1 MPACAF
7 AAAASTSPAT
17 DAMFVIR
24 MAWREMRWGWRRLLF
39 FFLCLAIGVASI
51 VTLRSVVQG
60 VRATLR
66 AEARTLLGADLA
78 LSTSREW
85 EDADRQAIERLVA
98 RHPVR
103 VRSVQIETTT
113 MVRPADSAH
122 AVSRLVEVVG
132 VDGAYPLYGSPVLQG
147 GRPYGFGLVEGR
159 GILVRPDLLTQLGVA
174 IGDELVIGQSRFTIR
189 GLVDAEPG
197 RRAGGF
203 SFGTRVFVDV
213 RDLGASG
220 LMGFGSRVT
229 RRLLLA
235 LPEAEAERL
244 ASDLRQALRN
254 RFVSVRTSRSTED
267 RVGRDLERAEDYV
280 SLAGLIVV
288 ILGGVG
294 VWSVIRVFVQQKLR
308 SVAVLKCVGAS
319 SRQILAVYMAQVALM
334 GLTGSAVGI
343 ALAAAA
349 VAALRPIVA
358 DVTGLD
364 AALGLTASAAAQGAL
379 IGLLV
384 ALLFA
389 LVPLLDIRHVRPSL
403 LLRAAEPSRPTRD
416 AVWYAAALG
425 IGVLLVAVAA
435 WQAGS
440 WRVGAILTGGFA
452 AVSLVL
458 AGAGLLLV
466 RAMRPLQR
474 SRSLALRYAARRV
487 GRPGSQVRPIL
498 LAVGIGVFLVLG
510 VRLLQDDLL
519 RAAAVTLRPGS
530 PDMFLIDV
538 QPDQV
543 DGVRALLRESVPG
556 PPPELIPVLRARITA
571 IHGRETSL
579 ESYEDV
585 RGRGRGLGR
594 EYVITYRA
602 TLAANE
608 RLTAGEFWPS
618 AAAGAQVSV
627 EQGLADRERLR
638 PGDRIRFDV
647 LGRAIEATVAS
658 IRAVDWADVRQ
669 GGFMFVF
676 RPGVLDSAPRTYI
689 APVTGPSD
697 ARARARFQRDTSA
710 RFANVSVVD
719 VREILDGVAR
729 VVRSVTLA
737 VTVVGSLVLASG
749 ILILVGSISMTR
761 FQRMYETA
769 ILKTVGATTGQIA
782 AMLLV
787 EYGLIGV
794 AAGAVGSAGAL
805 GLSWAVAGYVFDL
818 PWTPALGVA
827 SAAVAATGVAVAAVG
842 VAASLDVLRRRPL
855 ATLRAE

>member
-174 IGDELVIGQSRFTIR
+174 IGDELVIGQS
-189 GLVDAEPG
+189 
-197 RRAGGF
+197 
-203 SFGTRVFVDV
+203 GTRVFVDV
-213 RDLGASG
+213 RDLEASG
-220 LMGFGSRVT
+220 LMGFGSRAT